1 MANPNLCLCWMVD
14 SIGFCGSPFFPTETN
29 LIPMKS
35 WHSRRLF
42 EIQAQS
48 TNDGNHLCLVCVWV
62 CECAVQFYL
71 LKCSWLFSGVFC
83 IVLQFCI
90 VSVSGQSL
98 SWYNWPNVFARDDII
113 FVGRIFDIGF
123 FFFFFRSVVY
133 SAHNPFRAHSMFTGN
148 VQQVPKSNFTSEIWN
163 SKQCDYIISPSYG
176 KRNANKIVKSGIVLC
191 LFLPQCCLHIR
202 LGIKCWPHLF
212 TIDSCFRC
220 MSSMYLCVCV
230 CVSILFGYL
239 CINVNFVKQI
249 YRAAKFFYFTR
260 SMFFFFLFV
269 GMCKPSVS
277 LVKRLNFKF
286 FVISHRIYAPS
297 LHIKQ
302 ILNGR

>member
-48 TNDGNHLCLVCVWV
+48 TNDGNHLCLVCVRV

-71 LKCSWLFSGVFC
+71 LECSWLFSGVFC

-123 FFFFFRSVVY
+123 FFFFFSLRCVLCTQSISGAFDVHRKC
-133 SAHNPFRAHSMFTGN
+133 AAG
-148 VQQVPKSNFTSEIWN
+148 
-163 SKQCDYIISPSYG
+163 SKIQFH
-176 KRNANKIVKSGIVLC
+176 KRNLE
-191 LFLPQCCLHIR
+191 Q
-202 LGIKCWPHLF
+202 
-212 TIDSCFRC
+212 
-220 MSSMYLCVCV
+220 
-230 CVSILFGYL
+230 
-239 CINVNFVKQI
+239 
-249 YRAAKFFYFTR
+249 
-260 SMFFFFLFV
+260 
-269 GMCKPSVS
+269 
-277 LVKRLNFKF
+277 
-286 FVISHRIYAPS
+286 
-297 LHIKQ
+297 
-302 ILNGR
+302 